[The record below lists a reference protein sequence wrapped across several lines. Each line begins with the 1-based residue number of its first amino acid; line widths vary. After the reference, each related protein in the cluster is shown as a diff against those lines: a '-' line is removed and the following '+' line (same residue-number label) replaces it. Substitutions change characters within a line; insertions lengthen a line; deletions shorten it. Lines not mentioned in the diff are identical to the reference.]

1 MTIKNEKTYLFQL
14 TLPFILLGLLKSY
27 YFFIV
32 VAIILFC
39 MPFKNSRQFLIKRW
53 MAFGDCMQG
62 LVSPVVIGL
71 IYFVVLTPLA
81 VIRRLFSKNSDL
93 KLVCPSESNFQDLED
108 ENTQEHYK
116 ELW

>member
-27 YFFIV
+27 YFFV
-32 VAIILFC
+32 GVAIILCC
-39 MPFKNSRQFLIKRW
+39 MPFMSARQFLIKRW
-53 MAFGDCMQG
+53 MDFGDFMQG
-62 LVSPVVIGL
+62 LVSPVIIGL
-71 IYFVVLTPLA
+71 IYFAVLTPLA
-81 VIRRLFSKNSDL
+81 VIRRIVSKNSDL
-93 KLVCPSESNFQDLED
+93 KLICPSESNFQDLAD